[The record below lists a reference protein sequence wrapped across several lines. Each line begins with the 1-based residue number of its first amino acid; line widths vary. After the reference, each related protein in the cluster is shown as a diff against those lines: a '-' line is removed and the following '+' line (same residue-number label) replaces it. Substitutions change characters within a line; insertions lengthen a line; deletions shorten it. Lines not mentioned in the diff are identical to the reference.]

1 MGGTRTVKDSDG
13 AVLPTWEYLGGET
26 IALNDTTVNATI
38 PPAPHPAEIFHIA
51 AEGGVVYYQIAGGIA
66 SANSP
71 GYIPEDGRVIEGPIR
86 DLQARGLALFGTAG
100 VSAHIQYYRENI
112 GR

>member
-13 AVLPTWEYLGGET
+13 AVLPTWEHLGGEVIVPGNT
-26 IALNDTTVNATI
+26 SANATI
-38 PPAPHPAEIFHIA
+38 PAPPHPAEIFHIA
-51 AEGGVVYYQIAGGIA
+51 AEGGAVYYQIGGGIA
-66 SANSP
+66 STGSP

-86 DLQARGLALFGTAG
+86 DLQALGLALFAEAG
-100 VSAHIQYYRENI
+100 ITAHIQYYRENI

>member
-13 AVLPTWEYLGGET
+13 AVLPTWEHLGGEAVVPNNT
-26 IALNDTTVNATI
+26 SVNATI
-38 PPAPHPAEIFHIA
+38 PPPRNPAEIFHIA
-51 AEGGVVYYQIAGGIA
+51 ARGGAVHYQIGGGIA

-86 DLQARGLALFGTAG
+86 DLYTLGLALFAEAEVT
-100 VSAHIQYYRENI
+100 AHIQYYRENV